1 MRVSRLRGTC
11 ALLTAAA
18 LLVPAL
24 ALAWSKEATFMA
36 RVHKHEFSRA
46 TVESDSCMLKL
57 HLFFDAP
64 ESAYQSETKAR
75 NEYRFHARLNL
86 DGGHAL
92 LTPVFH
98 SLTPGARSYDYTK
111 DTAGE
116 GCWAKTELKIFG
128 VDVLG
133 CRGASCTPEP
143 FK

>member
-1 MRVSRLRGTC
+1 MRVSMLSGPF
-11 ALLTAAA
+11 AVVMAAA

-36 RVHKHEFSRA
+36 RVHQHEFSRA
-46 TVESDSCMLKL
+46 TVESDGCRLKL

-75 NEYRFHARLNL
+75 NEYRFHARVNL

-98 SLTPGARSYDYTK
+98 SLSPGARTYDYVK

-116 GCWAKTELKIFG
+116 ACWAKTELKIFG
-128 VDVLG
+128 VDVEG

>member
-1 MRVSRLRGTC
+1 MLRGTC

-18 LLVPAL
+18 LLVPGL

-46 TVESDSCMLKL
+46 TLDSDACTLKL
-57 HLFFDAP
+57 RLFFDAP

-75 NEYRFHARLNL
+75 NEYRFHARVNL
-86 DGGHAL
+86 DAGHTL
-92 LTPVFH
+92 LTPVFR
-98 SLTPGARSYDYTK
+98 SVAPGARSYDYVK

-116 GCWAKTELKIFG
+116 ACWAKTELKIFG
-128 VDVLG
+128 VDVEG
-133 CRGASCTPEP
+133 CRGVGCTPEP

>member
-1 MRVSRLRGTC
+1 MRASTPRRTG
-11 ALLTAAA
+11 ALVMVVA
-18 LLVPAL
+18 LFVPAL
-24 ALAWSKEATFMA
+24 GLAWSQEATFMA

-46 TVESDSCMLKL
+46 TVESEGCLLKL

-64 ESAYQSETKAR
+64 ESAYKSETKAR
-75 NEYRFHARLNL
+75 NEYRFHARVNM

-98 SLTPGARSYDYTK
+98 SLAPGSRTYDYAQ
-111 DTAGE
+111 DTTSE
-116 GCWAKTELKIFG
+116 GCWAKSEAKIFG
-128 VDVLG
+128 LDVEG